1 MKKNKGIILA
11 GGKGLRLRPF
21 TKIFSKHFI
30 PVYNKPMIFY
40 SLSILI
46 YAGIKEILLI
56 CNKDDIKNY
65 KKLLEPIKVKNKLKL
80 QFQIQNNSTGGIAE
94 SLIIAPESFKK
105 NVNKILLILGDNF
118 FYGREFHKILNKI
131 INNKQKSAYIF
142 LSPVSN
148 PSQFVPFQ
156 NSA

>member
-56 CNKDDIKNY
+56 CNT
-65 KKLLEPIKVKNKLKL
+65 L
-80 QFQIQNNSTGGIAE
+80 STSI
-94 SLIIAPESFKK
+94 
-105 NVNKILLILGDNF
+105 
-118 FYGREFHKILNKI
+118 
-131 INNKQKSAYIF
+131 
-142 LSPVSN
+142 SPVS
-148 PSQFVPFQ
+148 SVELGALSEISLSISRSLSLEDSELAQVEFERIEDEQ
-156 NSA
+156 IEGQLAKLR